1 MGRPGVTF
9 RARVSRR
16 RRQSF
21 ASLSSALR
29 NPDIR
34 RLEFV
39 WGLAI
44 AAEWAHFVAL
54 GVFAYDHGGTSFVGL
69 AGLVRL
75 LPAGAL
81 APFASS
87 LGDRVRRDRL
97 LLGLLILEACALAG
111 SGVAARAGDRVAV
124 LLLAAVIGMT
134 STVVRPIV
142 GSILP
147 SLART
152 STELVASNG
161 ASSTFE
167 GLGVLVGPLVAG
179 AAIVVAGAGGVFIA
193 AGAVLI
199 VAAVIS
205 LRVSVP
211 EPADLPAGADTDAT
225 GGVSAPTSAVTDAT
239 GGVSTPTAAGTA
251 RSTLA
256 GIRLVAQ
263 DSQLRLLVSLA
274 GAQSFV
280 RGCLNVLVVV
290 AAFRVLHAGSS
301 GVGYLNAGVG
311 VGGLIGA
318 FGATSLNT
326 KRLAVSFGV
335 ALILWGVP
343 ISILGALSWLVPAI
357 LCLVIVGGANAVED
371 VSVITL
377 LQRDTDDHLRSSV
390 LGVLWGMAM
399 TAVAVG
405 SIVAPAIVHATGE
418 RSALLLVGLIL
429 PVLALLSS
437 RRLVHIDESFEP
449 GETLE
454 LVDAVSMFAPLSLA
468 AKERLA
474 GSLLSVSATAGQTI
488 INAGD
493 PGDRL
498 YIVRSGRLVIEQDGA
513 KIANATRGNC
523 VGEIA
528 LLNRVPRIASV
539 RAEEDSTLYSLGREA
554 FLASITGSPAALAEA
569 RRVAAERIADTA
581 ASDRGRGR
589 PVDADCP

>member
-1 MGRPGVTF
+1 MGPPGAAF
-9 RARVSRR
+9 RDRVSRR
-16 RRQSF
+16 RRDSL
-21 ASLSSALR
+21 ASLSSALK

-97 LLGLLILEACALAG
+97 LLALLIVEACALAG
-111 SGVAARAGDRVAV
+111 SGIAAHAGGRFTV

-167 GLGVLVGPLVAG
+167 GLGVLVGPLIAG
-179 AAIVVAGAGGVFIA
+179 AALVIVGAGGVFIA

-199 VAAVIS
+199 VAAVIL

-211 EPADLPAGADTDAT
+211 EQAELPKGDAGPD
-225 GGVSAPTSAVTDAT
+225 
-239 GGVSTPTAAGTA
+239 AAGTA

-256 GIRLVAQ
+256 GIRLVAR
-263 DSQLRLLVSLA
+263 DSQLRLLVGLA

-280 RGCLNVLVVV
+280 RGCLNVLLVV
-290 AAFRVLHAGSS
+290 AAFRVLHAGSP
-301 GVGYLNAGVG
+301 GVGYLNAGLG

-318 FGATSLNT
+318 FGATTLNT

-343 ISILGALSWLVPAI
+343 ISVLSALSWLAPAI
-357 LCLVIVGGANAVED
+357 LCLAIVGGANAVED

-399 TAVAVG
+399 MAVGIG
-405 SIVAPAIVHATGE
+405 SIVAPAIVRATGE
-418 RSALLLVGLIL
+418 RPALLLVGLIL
-429 PVLALLSS
+429 PLLVLLSG
-437 RRLVHIDESFEP
+437 RRLVRIDESFEP
-449 GETLE
+449 GEALE
-454 LVDAVSMFAPLSLA
+454 LVDAISMFAPLSLA

-474 GSLLSVSATAGQTI
+474 ASLSPVSAAAGETI

-498 YIVRSGRLVIEQDGA
+498 YIVRTGSLAIEQNGA
-513 KIANATRGNC
+513 QIASATRGDC

-539 RAEEDSTLYSLGREA
+539 RAREDSTLYSLGREA

-569 RRVAAERIADTA
+569 RRVAAERMAETA
-581 ASDRGRGR
+581 ASERGGNRR
-589 PVDADCP
+589 IDAG